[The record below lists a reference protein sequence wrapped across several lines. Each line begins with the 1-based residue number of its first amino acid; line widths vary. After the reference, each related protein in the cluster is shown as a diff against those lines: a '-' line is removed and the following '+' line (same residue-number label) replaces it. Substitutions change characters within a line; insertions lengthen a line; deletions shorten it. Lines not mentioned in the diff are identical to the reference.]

1 MQIARGRRRTV
12 QRELIAADP
21 GSSFH
26 ARRFTVSHWELNWH
40 AHPEVELT
48 WIERGSGLRYIGD
61 TVAPYA
67 AGDLVLLGPQVPH
80 SWSSVPRAKRTVSS
94 LVVQF
99 PPDLIGGAE
108 QPAFAALI
116 RRSLQGL
123 VIRGACAVAVRA
135 QLTALLASPPGLE
148 RMGRLLTAL
157 GLIDAADASEVM
169 PIARHLPALPTS
181 GPWAAVVK
189 DLHEQAEH
197 FVSVAVLARRHG
209 LSPSSF
215 ARGFRR
221 RFGLTCGDYLGR
233 VRLARVARDLLE
245 SDQAIAEIAFAA
257 GFGTLAAFNRRF
269 KAVHGLTPR
278 AFRARQR
285 GA

>member
-1 MQIARGRRRTV
+1 MQIVRGRRRTV

-21 GSSFH
+21 GSSFR
-26 ARRFTVSHWELNWH
+26 AQRFTSTHWELTWH

-61 TVAPYA
+61 TVSPFA

-80 SWSSVPRAKRTVSS
+80 SWSSVPRAQRTVCAS
-94 LVVQF
+94 VVQF
-99 PPDLIGGAE
+99 SPDLIAGAE
-108 QPAFAALI
+108 QRVFADLI

-135 QLTALLASPPGLE
+135 QLTALFALPPGLE
-148 RMGRLLTAL
+148 RLGRLLTAL
-157 GLIDAADASEVM
+157 GLIAAARGEEVG

-189 DLHEQAEH
+189 DLHEQADQ

-221 RFGLTCGDYLGR
+221 RFGLTCGDYLAR

-245 SDQAIAEIAFAA
+245 SDRAIAEIAFAA

-285 GA
+285 GT

>member
-1 MQIARGRRRTV
+1 MQISRGRRRTV

-21 GSSFH
+21 GSSFR
-26 ARRFTVSHWELNWH
+26 AKRFIKSHWELKWH
-40 AHPEVELT
+40 AHPEIELT

-61 TVAPYA
+61 TVAPFT

-80 SWSSVPRAKRTVSS
+80 SWSSVPRAERTVCAS
-94 LVVQF
+94 VVQF
-99 PPDLIGGAE
+99 SSDLVVGAE
-108 QPAFAALI
+108 QRVFADVI
-116 RRSLQGL
+116 RRSLHGV
-123 VIRGACAVAVRA
+123 VIRGECAQAVRA
-135 QLTALLASPPGLE
+135 QITALMAIPPGLE
-148 RMGRLLTAL
+148 RLGRLLTAL
-157 GLIDAADASEVM
+157 GLIAAARGADVA
-169 PIARHLPALPTS
+169 PIARHLPALPTG
-181 GPWAAVVK
+181 GPWAEVVK
-189 DLHEQAEH
+189 DLHEQADQ

-209 LSPSSF
+209 VSPSSF

-221 RFGLTCGDYLGR
+221 RFGLTCGDYLAR

-245 SDQAIAEIAFAA
+245 SDKTIAEIAFAA

-269 KAVHGLTPR
+269 KALHGLTPR